1 MKHPICLST
10 IALLNIT
17 LNAVAQSASPAGQAG
32 NPAAGEAF
40 FKIDFPNVHSNG
52 RSCAT
57 CHVPEEAFQLSPQNV
72 EARFQALQEARL
84 TDPFADDPLFRSIDA
99 NDFASDFTNLRQHA
113 LVRVVIKLPVDA
125 NGDKLVWPQD
135 DPTATSVGVWRS
147 TPSVLNTAFTA
158 PYQQDARVANLQ
170 DQALGAL
177 DGHAEITTDPLPRF
191 LNDVAAFEK
200 MLFSSPAVKAL
211 SQALDAGQIPPP
223 TDPFLTPLELEGKA
237 LFLVHCVKCHGGPT
251 QTIPLSTLAPA
262 VRNIRIS
269 KPVPPPV
276 AHLPF
281 APSPVPPRVWIF
293 RGAPAPVLST
303 DPGMAL
309 ISGSVTQ
316 LNFFDIPPLYGI
328 SKTAPYFHDN
338 SAATLEDVLR
348 HYQSEFKAVNIL
360 APPGANRPDLLPDE
374 AIQPL
379 AAYLRKI

>member
-1 MKHPICLST
+1 MKRPNCHFTFALFGAVMSA
-10 IALLNIT
+10 IAQT
-17 LNAVAQSASPAGQAG
+17 ATSPRLVG
-32 NPAAGEAF
+32 NPASGEAF
-40 FKIDFPNVHSNG
+40 FKVDFPNVHGNG

-99 NDFASDFTNLRQHA
+99 NDFASDFTNLRRHA
-113 LVRVVIKLPVDA
+113 LVRVIIQLPVDA

-135 DPTATSVGVWRS
+135 DPTATSVAVWRS

-158 PYQQDARVANLQ
+158 PYQQDRRIATLQ

-177 DGHAEITTDPLPRF
+177 DGHAEITRDPLPRF
-191 LNDVAAFEK
+191 LDDIAAFQK
-200 MLFSSPAVKAL
+200 GLFSSPAVQAL
-211 SQALDAGQIPPP
+211 SKALDAGRVPPP

-237 LFLVHCVKCHGGPT
+237 LFLIHCVKCHGGPT
-251 QTIPLSTLAPA
+251 QTVQLPTLGPG
-262 VRNIRIS
+262 VRNIRVS
-269 KPVPPPV
+269 KPVPPAV

-281 APSPVPPRVWIF
+281 APSPVPPRMWIF
-293 RGAPAPVLST
+293 KGAPNPVPST

-309 ISGSVTQ
+309 ISGNIAQ

-348 HYQSEFKAVNIL
+348 HYQSEFKAVDIL
-360 APPGANRPDLLPDE
+360 APPGANRPDPLPDE
-374 AIQPL
+374 AIEPL
-379 AAYLRKI
+379 AAYLKKI